1 MSKEAEEKIDKVI
14 CELSDDIMNNIKEFP
29 CDNRAVA
36 EKAKA
41 LASLVEASA
50 YACRTNL

>member
-1 MSKEAEEKIDKVI
+1 MSEEAAEKIDKVI
-14 CELSDDIMNNIKEFP
+14 CELSDDIVGSMGYVCNDKSI
-29 CDNRAVA
+29 A
-36 EKAKA
+36 EKTQA